1 MLQIVLIMAAKNV
14 KGMEGFGNIDKKS
27 IENKGKLQAFSS
39 SFCVFLPKL
48 SFLLKNLV
56 KMIEKITKTS

>member
-1 MLQIVLIMAAKNV
+1 MLLIALIMAAK
-14 KGMEGFGNIDKKS
+14 GIREMERFGNIDKKS
-27 IENKGKLQAFSS
+27 IENMGKLQAFSS
-39 SFCVFLPKL
+39 TFCVFLPKL

>member
-1 MLQIVLIMAAKNV
+1 MAAKSIRE
-14 KGMEGFGNIDKKS
+14 MEWFGNIDKKS
-27 IENKGKLQAFSS
+27 IDNMGKLQAFSS

-48 SFLLKNLV
+48 SLLLKNLV

>member
-1 MLQIVLIMAAKNV
+1 MLLIVLIMAAKSIRE
-14 KGMEGFGNIDKKS
+14 MEWFGNIDKKS
-27 IENKGKLQAFSS
+27 IDNMGKLQAFSS

>member
-1 MLQIVLIMAAKNV
+1 MAAKSIRE
-14 KGMEGFGNIDKKS
+14 MEWFGNIDKKS

-48 SFLLKNLV
+48 AFLLKNLV